1 MKVMCAV
8 GCERSREEPGVMEE
22 KGLPRATA
30 RRAGRMEPQRGACGN
45 VWGLPGQR
53 APASVTST
61 AKTENR

>member
-1 MKVMCAV
+1 
-8 GCERSREEPGVMEE
+8 MEE

-30 RRAGRMEPQRGACGN
+30 RRAGRMEPRRGACAN

-53 APASVTST
+53 APASVAST

>member
-1 MKVMCAV
+1 
-8 GCERSREEPGVMEE
+8 MEE

-53 APASVTST
+53 APVSVTST